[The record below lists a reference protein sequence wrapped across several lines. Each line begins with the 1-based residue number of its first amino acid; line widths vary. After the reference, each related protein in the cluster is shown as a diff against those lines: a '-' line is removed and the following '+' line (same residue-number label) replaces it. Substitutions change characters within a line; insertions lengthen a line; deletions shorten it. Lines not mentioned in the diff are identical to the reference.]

1 MKLKLPITI
10 FAVLA
15 LGGAAGYLINNADS
29 SNTAGTSDAHGAVPE
44 EVKTVKGPN
53 NGRILTDGDF
63 TLELAIF
70 EDDVPPE
77 FRAWFSQAGKAIAPS
92 DVDLTVKLFRPGDK
106 VDVFAFAPTGDF
118 ALGDL
123 EVGEP
128 HSFNYEIITQHAG
141 QTHRWAFD
149 APEMQTVIGI
159 DGANAG
165 GMLIAQAGP
174 AVLEESLTVYGQV
187 KLNGDKIARAT
198 PRFAGI
204 IREVRKSLGDTV
216 EAGEVV
222 AIVETNQSL
231 VNMEVKA
238 PIKGVI
244 VERDASAGETTSEGE
259 ALYTIA
265 DLSNVWVDLNIP
277 KSSQGKVRTGLN
289 VSINPDDGGNPA
301 SGKIAWISPISQAG
315 AQTFVARIVIDNAD
329 GRWKP
334 GLFVKAEI
342 ALGQDKVE
350 VAVQESGIQS
360 LFDFTVVFSQ
370 HGELYQARPLEIGR
384 RSKGLVEVLKG
395 IEAGESYVV
404 NNSFLVKADIGK
416 SGASHDH

>member
-10 FAVLA
+10 FAVLV
-15 LGGAAGYLINNADS
+15 LGGAAGFIISNTDS
-29 SNTAGTSDAHGAVPE
+29 SNAAGTSDAHGADPE
-44 EVKTVKGPN
+44 EIKTVKGPN
-53 NGRILTDGDF
+53 NGRMLTNGDF

-77 FRAWFSQAGKAIAPS
+77 FRAWFSKVGKAIAPS
-92 DVDLTVKLFRPGDK
+92 DVGLTVKLFRPGDK

-118 ALGDL
+118 ALGNM

-128 HSFNYEIITQHAG
+128 HSFSYEIVAKHAE

-149 APEMQTVIGI
+149 APEMQTVISA
-159 DGANAG
+159 DGAKAG

-174 AVLEESLTVYGQV
+174 SMLEESLTAYGQV
-187 KLNGDKIARAT
+187 KLNGDRIARAT
-198 PRFAGI
+198 PRFGGI

-222 AIVETNQSL
+222 AIIETNQSL
-231 VNMEVKA
+231 VSMEVKA

-244 VERDASAGETTSEGE
+244 VERGATAGETISEGE
-259 ALYTIA
+259 SLYTIA
-265 DLSNVWVDLNIP
+265 DLSVVWVDLNIP
-277 KSSQGKVRTGLN
+277 KTSQGKVNVGLN
-289 VSINPDDGGNPA
+289 VSINPDDGGNPVF
-301 SGKIAWISPISQAG
+301 GKIAWISPISQAA
-315 AQTFVARIVIDNAD
+315 AQTFVARIVLSNAD

-342 ALGQDKVE
+342 ALGQDQVE

-384 RSKGLVEVLKG
+384 RSKGIVEVLKG

>member
-10 FAVLA
+10 LAVLA
-15 LGGAAGYLINNADS
+15 LGGAAGYLINNSSSSSSADV
-29 SNTAGTSDAHGAVPE
+29 SDAHGAAPE

-77 FRAWFSQAGKAIAPS
+77 FRAWFSKAGQAIAPS
-92 DVDLTVKLFRPGDK
+92 NVDLTVKLFRPGDK

-118 ALGDL
+118 SLGDL

-128 HSFNYEIITQHAG
+128 HSFSYEIVANHAG

-149 APEMQTVIGI
+149 APEMQTVIGS
-159 DGANAG
+159 DGATAG

-174 AVLEESLTVYGQV
+174 AVLEETLTVYGQV

-198 PRFAGI
+198 PRFGGI
-204 IREVRKSLGDTV
+204 IREVRKSLGDAV
-216 EAGEVV
+216 EAGEIV
-222 AIVETNQSL
+222 AIIETNQSL
-231 VNMEVKA
+231 VSMEVNA
-238 PIKGVI
+238 PIKGAI
-244 VERDASAGETTSEGE
+244 VERGATAGETIAEGE

-277 KSSQGKVRTGLN
+277 KSSQRKIKVGLG
-289 VSINPDDGGNPA
+289 VSINPDDGGDPV
-301 SGKIAWISPISQAG
+301 SGKIVWVSPISQAG
-315 AQTFVARIVIDNAD
+315 AQTFVARIVIDNTN

-342 ALGQDKVE
+342 DLGQNRIE

-384 RSKGLVEVLKG
+384 RSKGIVEVLKG

-404 NNSFLVKADIGK
+404 DNSFLVKADIGK